1 MIENMITLN
10 QNDLLNLRMLNERL
24 SQNDGFI
31 GCCKISSNLNSLN
44 QILMSKNKKI
54 ENYFEKKYSN
64 ILQMEVQ

>member
-1 MIENMITLN
+1 MIENIITLN
-10 QNDLLNLRMLNERL
+10 QNDRLNLRMLNERL
-24 SQNDGFI
+24 SQNDGLI
-31 GCCKISSNLNSLN
+31 GSCKISSNLNSLN